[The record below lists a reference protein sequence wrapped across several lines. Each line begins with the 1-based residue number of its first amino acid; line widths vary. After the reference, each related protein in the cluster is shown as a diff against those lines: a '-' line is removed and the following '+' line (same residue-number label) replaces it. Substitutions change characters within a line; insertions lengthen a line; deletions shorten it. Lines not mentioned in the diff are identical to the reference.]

1 VCGKRF
7 LKVIKMSPVKGLA
20 LVLIVVGVLGLVYG
34 TFSYTKETHDIKLGS
49 LEMSVDEK
57 QTVNIPVWSGV
68 GAVGVGVV
76 LFLVGKKN

>member
-1 VCGKRF
+1 
-7 LKVIKMSPVKGLA
+7 MSPVKILA

-57 QTVNIPVWSGV
+57 QTVNIPVWG
-68 GAVGVGVV
+68 GVGVV
-76 LFLVGKKN
+76 GAGVVLLLVGKKN